1 MKWTLCFFV
10 RDLESRR
17 IVHHEIEE
25 IDTAAM
31 LATERGRI
39 ETQKLDQLMDR
50 YPPNRFDVFL
60 QGFDSLNALYASWP
74 ELSPQ
79 AETP

>member
-1 MKWTLCFFV
+1 MKWTMCFFV

-17 IVHHEIEE
+17 IVHHEIEA

-31 LATERGRI
+31 LATERSRI
-39 ETQKLDQLMDR
+39 ETQRLDELMNR
-50 YPPNRFDVFL
+50 YPSSGFEVFL
-60 QGFDSLNALYASWP
+60 QGFDSLEALYRTWP

-79 AETP
+79 AEAP